1 MWCSLSSGSNR
12 YKQAKNSSDVEAK
25 MMAASYRGAG
35 LTGGFTRKLTVLP
48 DIRIPG
54 LLGLKAV

>member
-1 MWCSLSSGSNR
+1 MWCSLSNGSNR
-12 YKQAKNSSDVEAK
+12 YKQAKNSSDVDAK

-35 LTGGFTRKLTVLP
+35 LTGGLTRKLTVFS
-48 DIRIPG
+48 DIPIPG